1 MTKGAAQETGLDD
14 LAKDFIVEN
23 NAYYQTAFAKIQRA
37 EGVVFSW
44 NTMAAVFGP
53 LWGALRG
60 CLGFFLGFY
69 RFRAL
74 CSGADWPRVMGRIG
88 GR

>member
-37 EGVVFSW
+37 SSFRMEIISKSW
-44 NTMAAVFGP
+44 LLVLSSATK
-53 LWGALRG
+53 
-60 CLGFFLGFY
+60 
-69 RFRAL
+69 FRA
-74 CSGADWPRVMGRIG
+74 SEMT
-88 GR
+88 

>member
-53 LWGALRG
+53 YGEP
-60 CLGFFLGFY
+60 CEGFGGF
-69 RFRAL
+69 
-74 CSGADWPRVMGRIG
+74 SGYLSF
-88 GR
+88 